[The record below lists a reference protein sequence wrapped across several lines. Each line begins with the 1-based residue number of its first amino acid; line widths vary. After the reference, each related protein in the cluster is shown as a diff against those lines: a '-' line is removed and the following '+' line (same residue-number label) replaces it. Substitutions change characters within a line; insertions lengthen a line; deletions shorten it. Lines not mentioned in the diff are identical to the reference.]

1 MKFLALLKKELREC
15 LPCLLLAFVVFTFF
29 GVIIL
34 RVNIHYYGYG
44 RWSEEPGRVISGRA
58 FLQFNPLFGLAPWFL
73 LFSAFLGLLLGAQ
86 QFWLPFFQKTWAFSL
101 HRSVR
106 RSTVLWSKLA
116 AAVLIFSV
124 GLGVSWT
131 LMYSYATRPG
141 VLPWPFILRDFAE
154 GWIFILLGMVVYF
167 GAALT
172 GLSIARWYTTRIFGL
187 AFAALIFFLPLYIET
202 LTGGIL
208 IILLGLLIL
217 VAQTIDLFLNREF

>member
-15 LPCLLLAFVVFTFF
+15 LPCLLLAFVVFTFL

-44 RWSEEPGRVISGRA
+44 RWYEEPGSVISGHV
-58 FLQFNPLFGLAPWFL
+58 FLQLNPLFGLAPLML
-73 LFSAFLGLLLGAQ
+73 LCSASLGLLLGAQ

-106 RSTVLWSKLA
+106 RSTVLWAKFTV
-116 AAVLIFSV
+116 AVLIFSV

-131 LMYSYATRPG
+131 LMYFYATRPG

-172 GLSIARWYTTRIFGL
+172 GLSTARWYTTRIFGL
-187 AFAALIFFLPLYIET
+187 AFAAGIFFLPLATET
-202 LTGGIL
+202 LTGGII
-208 IILLGLLIL
+208 IILLGLFIL